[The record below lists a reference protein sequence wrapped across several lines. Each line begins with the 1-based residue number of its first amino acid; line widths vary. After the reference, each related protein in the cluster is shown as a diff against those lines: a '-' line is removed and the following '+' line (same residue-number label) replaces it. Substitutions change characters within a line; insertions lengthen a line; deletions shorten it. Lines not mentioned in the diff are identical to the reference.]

1 MKKTAY
7 FVCLKIAQI
16 IICAEFISDFCNKG
30 LVGLQFD
37 FEIEERSVEVV
48 TKRMSSRLVNFLGDP
63 QPEALRFQHGESPN
77 HLPDHNTLI
86 RISLRSQNEF
96 E

>member
-1 MKKTAY
+1 MKKTEY
-7 FVCLKIAQI
+7 FVCLKIAQP
-16 IICAEFISDFCNKG
+16 IICAEFISDFCNKC

-37 FEIEERSVEVV
+37 FEIEERSVEEV
-48 TKRMSSRLVNFLGDP
+48 TKRTSSRLVNFLGDP
-63 QPEALRFQHGESPN
+63 QLEALRESPN
-77 HLPDHNTLI
+77 HSPDHNTHI